1 MNILVTNDDGFE
13 SKGIAVLAKIMKKY
27 GNVAV
32 VAPFSAQSGMSMAV
46 SLGAPRI
53 AFREI
58 ESSAF
63 TGADGEEHTERWAC
77 LDATPA
83 SCVKFALSTPWL
95 GWRPDVIVSG
105 INHGANTSVAS
116 CYSGTLGATAEAAVN
131 HILGIGI
138 SLCDHNPDADFSQV
152 EKYFPGI
159 FEKLTELPRH
169 SYMTYYNVNFP
180 SVPADEIKGVRAGY
194 MGRGHWVKEFRSL
207 DDVETAA
214 AALKE
219 VQTGSH
225 SGETDRDAAGDAAVK
240 MYKMIGDFCS
250 EADNSADA
258 DHLLTDNGYISI
270 VPHTIDS
277 TDYEQLGILN
287 GVTF

>member
-1 MNILVTNDDGFE
+1 MNILITNDDGFE
-13 SKGIAVLAKIMKKY
+13 SKGIAVLTKMMKKY

-46 SLGAPRI
+46 SLGAEKI
-53 AFREI
+53 AFKEI
-58 ESSAF
+58 ESSTF
-63 TGADGEEHTERWAC
+63 VGEDGLEHTERWAY

-83 SCVKFALSTPWL
+83 SCIKFAMSTPWL
-95 GWRPDVIVSG
+95 GWKPDVIVSG

-131 HILGIGI
+131 HILGIGV
-138 SLCDHNPDADFSQV
+138 SLCDHNPDADFSQI

-159 FEKLTELPRH
+159 FEKLVELTRH

-194 MGRGHWVKEFRSL
+194 MGRGRWVKEFRSL
-207 DDVETAA
+207 DEAEAIAA
-214 AALKE
+214 SLNGAP
-219 VQTGSH
+219 TGDPS
-225 SGETDRDAAGDAAVK
+225 EKPAVK
-240 MYKMIGDFCS
+240 MYKLVGNFSSDT
-250 EADNSADA
+250 DNSADA
-258 DHLLTDNGYISI
+258 DHLLTDNGYVSI

-277 TDYEQLGILN
+277 TDYEQLKILSE
-287 GVTF
+287 VAF

>member
-1 MNILVTNDDGFE
+1 MNILITNDDGFE
-13 SKGIAVLAKIMKKY
+13 SKGIAVLTKMMKKY

-46 SLGAPRI
+46 SLGAEKI
-53 AFREI
+53 AFKEI
-58 ESSAF
+58 ESSTF
-63 TGADGEEHTERWAC
+63 VGEDGLEHTERWAY

-83 SCVKFALSTPWL
+83 SCVKFAMSTPWL
-95 GWRPDVIVSG
+95 GWKPDVIVSG

-131 HILGIGI
+131 HILGIGV
-138 SLCDHNPDADFSQV
+138 SLCDHNPDADFSQI

-159 FEKLTELPRH
+159 FEKLVELPRH

-194 MGRGHWVKEFRSL
+194 MGRGRWVKEFRSL
-207 DDVETAA
+207 DEAEAIAA
-214 AALKE
+214 SLNGAP
-219 VQTGSH
+219 TGDPS
-225 SGETDRDAAGDAAVK
+225 EKPAVK
-240 MYKMIGDFCS
+240 MYKLVGNFSSDT
-250 EADNSADA
+250 DNSADA
-258 DHLLTDNGYISI
+258 DHLLTDNGYVSI

-277 TDYEQLGILN
+277 TDYEQLKILSE
-287 GVTF
+287 VTF

>member
-1 MNILVTNDDGFE
+1 MNILITNDDGFE

-46 SLGAPRI
+46 SLGASRI
-53 AFREI
+53 AFKEI
-58 ESSAF
+58 ERSTF
-63 TGADGEEHTERWAC
+63 TGEDGLEHTERWAY

-95 GWRPDVIVSG
+95 GWKPDVIVSG

-131 HILGIGI
+131 HILGIGV

-159 FEKLTELPRH
+159 FEKLVEIPRH

-180 SVPADEIKGVRAGY
+180 AVPASEIKGVRAGY
-194 MGRGHWVKEFRSL
+194 MGRGRWVKEFRSL
-207 DDVETAA
+207 DDAEAITAS
-214 AALKE
+214 LKGAP
-219 VQTGSH
+219 TGDPS
-225 SGETDRDAAGDAAVK
+225 EDPKVK
-240 MYKMIGDFCS
+240 MYKLVGDFRS
-250 EADNSADA
+250 DSDNSADA
-258 DHLLTDNGYISI
+258 DHLLTDSGYVSI

-277 TDYEQLGILN
+277 TDYEQLKILS
-287 GVTF
+287 GVAF

>member
-1 MNILVTNDDGFE
+1 MNILITNDDGFE
-13 SKGIAVLAKIMKKY
+13 SKGIAVLTKMMKKY

-46 SLGAPRI
+46 SLGAEKI
-53 AFREI
+53 AFKEI
-58 ESSAF
+58 ESSTF
-63 TGADGEEHTERWAC
+63 VGEDGLEHTERWAY

-83 SCVKFALSTPWL
+83 SCVKFAMSTPWL
-95 GWRPDVIVSG
+95 GWKPDVIVSG

-131 HILGIGI
+131 HILGIGV
-138 SLCDHNPDADFSQV
+138 SLCDHNPDADFSQI

-159 FEKLTELPRH
+159 FEKLVELPRH

-194 MGRGHWVKEFRSL
+194 MGRGRWVKEFRSL
-207 DDVETAA
+207 DEAEAIAA
-214 AALKE
+214 SLNGAP
-219 VQTGSH
+219 TGDPS
-225 SGETDRDAAGDAAVK
+225 AKPAVK
-240 MYKMIGDFCS
+240 MYKLVGNFSSDT
-250 EADNSADA
+250 DNSADA
-258 DHLLTDNGYISI
+258 DHLLTDNGYVSI

-277 TDYEQLGILN
+277 TDYEQLKILSE
-287 GVTF
+287 VAF

>member
-1 MNILVTNDDGFE
+1 MNILITNDDGFE
-13 SKGIAVLAKIMKKY
+13 SKGIAVLTKMMKKY

-46 SLGAPRI
+46 SLGAEKI
-53 AFREI
+53 AFKEI
-58 ESSAF
+58 ESSTF
-63 TGADGEEHTERWAC
+63 VGEDGLEHTERWAY

-83 SCVKFALSTPWL
+83 SCVKFAMSTPWI
-95 GWRPDVIVSG
+95 GWKPDVIVSG

-131 HILGIGI
+131 HILGIGV
-138 SLCDHNPDADFSQV
+138 SLCDHNPDADFSQI

-159 FEKLTELPRH
+159 FEKLVELPRH

-194 MGRGHWVKEFRSL
+194 MGRGRWVKEFRSL
-207 DDVETAA
+207 DEAEAIAA
-214 AALKE
+214 SLNGAP
-219 VQTGSH
+219 TGDPS
-225 SGETDRDAAGDAAVK
+225 EKPAVK
-240 MYKMIGDFCS
+240 MYKLVGNFSSDT
-250 EADNSADA
+250 DNSADA
-258 DHLLTDNGYISI
+258 DHLLTDNGYVSI

-277 TDYEQLGILN
+277 TDYEQLKILSE
-287 GVTF
+287 VAF

>member
-1 MNILVTNDDGFE
+1 MNILITNDDGFE
-13 SKGIAVLAKIMKKY
+13 SKGIAVLTKMMKKY

-46 SLGAPRI
+46 SLGAEKI
-53 AFREI
+53 AFKEI
-58 ESSAF
+58 ESSTF
-63 TGADGEEHTERWAC
+63 VGEDGLEHMERWAY

-83 SCVKFALSTPWL
+83 SCVKFAMSTPWL
-95 GWRPDVIVSG
+95 GWKPDVIVSG

-131 HILGIGI
+131 HILGIGV
-138 SLCDHNPDADFSQV
+138 SLCDHNPDADFSQI

-159 FEKLTELPRH
+159 FEKLVELPRH

-194 MGRGHWVKEFRSL
+194 MGRGRWVKEFRSL
-207 DDVETAA
+207 DEAEAIAA
-214 AALKE
+214 SLNGAP
-219 VQTGSH
+219 TGDPS
-225 SGETDRDAAGDAAVK
+225 EKPAVK
-240 MYKMIGDFCS
+240 MYKLVGNFSSDT
-250 EADNSADA
+250 DNSADA
-258 DHLLTDNGYISI
+258 DHLLTDNGYVSI

-277 TDYEQLGILN
+277 TDYEQLKILSE
-287 GVTF
+287 VAF

>member
-1 MNILVTNDDGFE
+1 MNILITNDDGFE
-13 SKGIAVLAKIMKKY
+13 SKGIAVLTKMMKKY

-46 SLGAPRI
+46 SIGAEKI
-53 AFREI
+53 AFKEI
-58 ESSAF
+58 ESSTF
-63 TGADGEEHTERWAC
+63 VGEDGLEHTERWAY

-83 SCVKFALSTPWL
+83 SCVKFAMSTPWL
-95 GWRPDVIVSG
+95 GWKPDVIVSG

-131 HILGIGI
+131 HILGIGV
-138 SLCDHNPDADFSQV
+138 SLCDHNPDADFSQI

-159 FEKLTELPRH
+159 FEKLVELPRH

-194 MGRGHWVKEFRSL
+194 MGRGRWVKEFRSL
-207 DDVETAA
+207 DEAEAIAA
-214 AALKE
+214 SLNGAP
-219 VQTGSH
+219 TGDPS
-225 SGETDRDAAGDAAVK
+225 EKPAVK
-240 MYKMIGDFCS
+240 MYKLVGNFSSDT
-250 EADNSADA
+250 DNSADA
-258 DHLLTDNGYISI
+258 DHLLTDNGYVSI

-277 TDYEQLGILN
+277 TDYEQLKILSE
-287 GVTF
+287 VAF

>member
-1 MNILVTNDDGFE
+1 MNILITNDDGFE
-13 SKGIAVLAKIMKKY
+13 SKGIAVLTKMMKKY

-46 SLGAPRI
+46 SLGAEKI
-53 AFREI
+53 AFKEI
-58 ESSAF
+58 ESSTF
-63 TGADGEEHTERWAC
+63 VGEDGLEHTERWAY

-83 SCVKFALSTPWL
+83 SCVKFAMSTPWL
-95 GWRPDVIVSG
+95 GWKPDVIVSG

-131 HILGIGI
+131 HILGIGV
-138 SLCDHNPDADFSQV
+138 SLCDHNPDADFSQI

-159 FEKLTELPRH
+159 FEKLVELPRH

-194 MGRGHWVKEFRSL
+194 MGRGRWVKEFSSL
-207 DDVETAA
+207 DDAEAIAA
-214 AALKE
+214 SLNGAP
-219 VQTGSH
+219 TGDPS
-225 SGETDRDAAGDAAVK
+225 EKPAVK
-240 MYKMIGDFCS
+240 MYKLVGNFSSD
-250 EADNSADA
+250 ADNSADA
-258 DHLLTDNGYISI
+258 DHLLTDNGYVSI

-277 TDYEQLGILN
+277 TDYEQLKILSE
-287 GVTF
+287 VAF

>member
-1 MNILVTNDDGFE
+1 MNILITNDDGFE
-13 SKGIAVLAKIMKKY
+13 SKGIAVLTKLMKKY

-46 SLGAPRI
+46 SLGAEKI
-53 AFREI
+53 AFKEI
-58 ESSAF
+58 ESSTF
-63 TGADGEEHTERWAC
+63 VGEDGLEHTERWAY

-83 SCVKFALSTPWL
+83 SCVKFAMSTPWL
-95 GWRPDVIVSG
+95 GWKPDVIVSG

-131 HILGIGI
+131 HILGIGV
-138 SLCDHNPDADFSQV
+138 SLCDHNPDADFSQI

-159 FEKLTELPRH
+159 FEKLVELPRH

-194 MGRGHWVKEFRSL
+194 MGRGRWVKEFRSL
-207 DDVETAA
+207 DEAEAIAA
-214 AALKE
+214 SLNGAP
-219 VQTGSH
+219 TGDPS
-225 SGETDRDAAGDAAVK
+225 EKPAVK
-240 MYKMIGDFCS
+240 MYKLVGNFSSDT
-250 EADNSADA
+250 DNSADA
-258 DHLLTDNGYISI
+258 DHLLTDNGYVSI

-277 TDYEQLGILN
+277 TDYEQLKILSE
-287 GVTF
+287 VAF

>member
-1 MNILVTNDDGFE
+1 MNILITNDDGFE
-13 SKGIAVLAKIMKKY
+13 SKGIAVLTKMMKKY

-46 SLGAPRI
+46 SLGTEKI
-53 AFREI
+53 AFKEI
-58 ESSAF
+58 ESSTF
-63 TGADGEEHTERWAC
+63 VGEDGLEHTERWAY

-83 SCVKFALSTPWL
+83 SCVKFAMSTPWL
-95 GWRPDVIVSG
+95 GWKPDVIVSG

-131 HILGIGI
+131 HILGIGV
-138 SLCDHNPDADFSQV
+138 SLCDHNPDADFSQI

-159 FEKLTELPRH
+159 FEKLVELPRH

-194 MGRGHWVKEFRSL
+194 MGRGRWVKEFRSL
-207 DDVETAA
+207 DEAEAIAA
-214 AALKE
+214 SLNGAP
-219 VQTGSH
+219 TGDPS
-225 SGETDRDAAGDAAVK
+225 EKPAIK
-240 MYKMIGDFCS
+240 MYKLVGNFSSDT
-250 EADNSADA
+250 DNSADA
-258 DHLLTDNGYISI
+258 DHLLTDNGYVSI

-277 TDYEQLGILN
+277 TDYEQLKILSE
-287 GVTF
+287 VAF

>member
-1 MNILVTNDDGFE
+1 MNILITNDDGFE
-13 SKGIAVLAKIMKKY
+13 SKGIAVLTKMMKKY

-46 SLGAPRI
+46 SLGAEKI
-53 AFREI
+53 AFKEI
-58 ESSAF
+58 ESSTF
-63 TGADGEEHTERWAC
+63 VGEDGLEHTERWAY

-83 SCVKFALSTPWL
+83 SCVKFAMSTPWL
-95 GWRPDVIVSG
+95 GWKPDVIVSG

-131 HILGIGI
+131 HILGIGV
-138 SLCDHNPDADFSQV
+138 SLCDHNPGADFSQI

-159 FEKLTELPRH
+159 FEKLVELPRH

-194 MGRGHWVKEFRSL
+194 MGRGRWVKEFRSL
-207 DDVETAA
+207 DEAEAIAA
-214 AALKE
+214 TLNGAP
-219 VQTGSH
+219 TGDPS
-225 SGETDRDAAGDAAVK
+225 EKPAVK
-240 MYKMIGDFCS
+240 MYKLVGNFSSDT
-250 EADNSADA
+250 DNSADA
-258 DHLLTDNGYISI
+258 DHLLTDNGYVSI

-277 TDYEQLGILN
+277 TDYEQLKILSE
-287 GVTF
+287 VAF